1 MATYTFTFPAAA
13 AGCAVTVRDSAG
25 STVDT
30 GTVGAASALQGS
42 ATYSATLA
50 GGTYTAE
57 AVDTG
62 TYFSARAKGVFDVEA
77 AVLALPALAEAANV
91 DPASVTF
98 AADLVTALIAAGLM
112 AAPA

>member
-30 GTVGAASALQGS
+30 GTVGAASAVQGS
-42 ATYSATLA
+42 ATYSATLDP
-50 GGTYTAE
+50 GTYVGE
-57 AVDTG
+57 ATNAG
-62 TYFSARAKGVFDVEA
+62 IHFSSRAPGVFDVEA
-77 AVLALPALAEAANV
+77 AVLALPALAVAANV
-91 DPASVTF
+91 DPASGTF
-98 AADLVTALIAAGLM
+98 AADLVTALIDAGLM